1 MINLINFWG
10 EIFIKNKIFLVC
22 ACIFYLSFING
33 SELTVNIENQKKS
46 GFLFLAIYDD
56 AKAYQEAIDGGGEEL
71 SEDGSVYNEQVY
83 LNTKPVHKLI
93 INIPDGEYAMV
104 FFIDANE
111 NKKLDKNFIGIP
123 KEQYGFSNNA
133 MGAFSA
139 PTFEQAKFT
148 VLDKANQNIML
159 N

>member
-1 MINLINFWG
+1 
-10 EIFIKNKIFLVC
+10 
-22 ACIFYLSFING
+22 
-33 SELTVNIENQKKS
+33 
-46 GFLFLAIYDD
+46 
-56 AKAYQEAIDGGGEEL
+56 
-71 SEDGSVYNEQVY
+71 
-83 LNTKPVHKLI
+83 
-93 INIPDGEYAMV
+93 MV

-139 PTFEQAKFT
+139 PTFEQAKFI
-148 VLDKANQNIML
+148 VLNKANQNIKL

>member
-1 MINLINFWG
+1 MFN
-10 EIFIKNKIFLVC
+10 KNKISVILV
-22 ACIFYLSFING
+22 CIFYLSFVHG
-33 SELTVNIENQKKS
+33 SELTINIENQKKS

-56 AKAYQEAIDGGGEEL
+56 EKAYQEAVDGGGEEL
-71 SEDGSVYNEQVY
+71 SEDGSIYNERVY
-83 LNTKPVHKLI
+83 LNTKPVHKRI

-111 NKKLDKNFIGIP
+111 NEKLDKNFIGIP

-148 VLDKANQNIML
+148 VLDKANQNIKL

>member
-1 MINLINFWG
+1 M
-10 EIFIKNKIFLVC
+10 FIKNKISVILV
-22 ACIFYLSFING
+22 CIFYLSFADG
-33 SELTVNIENQKKS
+33 SELTITIENQKKS

-56 AKAYQEAIDGGGEEL
+56 EKAYQEAIDGGGEEL
-71 SEDGSVYNEQVY
+71 SEDGSIYSEQVY
-83 LNTKPVHKLI
+83 LNTKTVNKLI

-139 PTFEQAKFT
+139 PTFEQAKFI
-148 VLDKANQNIML
+148 VLNKANQNIKL